1 MTMIRQHLA
10 ALRSSMERTES
21 DCCQAADCRQGR
33 DCPNRHPADERA
45 DAAASFIVYVLVGLL
60 AFMCVAS
67 VVFA

>member
-10 ALRSSMERTES
+10 ALRASMAHTEGECCGH
-21 DCCQAADCRQGR
+21 DCQQGR

-45 DAAASFIVYVLVGLL
+45 DAAVSFLVYMIVALL

>member
-10 ALRSSMERTES
+10 QLRASMAHTES
-21 DCCQAADCRQGR
+21 DCCSNDCQQGR
-33 DCPNRHPADERA
+33 QCPRHPADERA
-45 DAAASFIVYVLVGLL
+45 DAAVSFIVYVLVGLL